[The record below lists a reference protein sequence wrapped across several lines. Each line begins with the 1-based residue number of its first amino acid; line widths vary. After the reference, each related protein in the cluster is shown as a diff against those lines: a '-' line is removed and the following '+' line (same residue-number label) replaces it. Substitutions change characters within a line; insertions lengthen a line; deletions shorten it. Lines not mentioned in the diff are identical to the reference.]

1 MLVDNAV
8 YLGTSTR
15 PEYLALEF
23 GNRHGLITGATG
35 TGKTVT
41 MQILAEG
48 FSRAGVPVFCADIK
62 GDVSGLAAPGEPKD
76 FLSARAE
83 KIGLADYSF
92 EGYPTIFWDLFG
104 RQGHPVRTT
113 VSEMGPLLLSR
124 VLELNPTQEGVLNVA
139 FRVAD
144 DEGLLLLDFKDLRA
158 LLNYVS
164 ERRSELSARYGNIA
178 SASVG
183 AIQRALLVLEQQGG
197 EMFFGEQALEIAD
210 LMRVDAQGRGYIS
223 LLAADELMRAPRL
236 YAIFL
241 LWLLSELFEQLP
253 EVGNPDKPKLVF
265 FFEEAHL
272 LFNEAPKVLLDKI
285 EQVVKLVRS
294 KGVGVYFVTQN
305 PMDVPEPVLAQL
317 GNRIQHAL
325 RAYTPKEQR
334 AVRAASDAFRPNP
347 EFSTAEAI
355 TQLGTGEALVSVL
368 EDKGAPSI
376 VGRTLIRPPSS
387 RMGPL
392 TEVERRAAMAGS
404 PVAGKYDTAY
414 DRESAY
420 EVLDRRAQE
429 ALREAEFAAREAE
442 IAKREAAQHKAQDRA
457 AAPARRTSSRQTPVE
472 AATMTVVRTVS
483 RHVGNALVRGILGSL
498 TRGR

>member
-1 MLVDNAV
+1 MLVSDAV

-15 PEYLALEF
+15 PEYLHLEY
-23 GNRHGLITGATG
+23 GNRHGLVTGATG

-41 MQILAEG
+41 LQILAEG
-48 FSRAGVPVFCADIK
+48 FSSAGVPVFCADIK
-62 GDVSGLAAPGEPKD
+62 GDVAGLAKPGEPQD
-76 FLSARAE
+76 FLAERAE
-83 KIGLADYSF
+83 KIGFSDYKF
-92 EGYPTIFWDLFG
+92 ENFPTIFWDLFG

-124 VLELNPTQEGVLNVA
+124 MLELNDTQEGILNAA
-139 FRVAD
+139 FKLAD

-158 LLNYVS
+158 LLTHVA
-164 ERRSELSARYGNIA
+164 ERRAELSARYGNI
-178 SASVG
+178 STASVG

-197 EMFFGEQALEIAD
+197 ENFFGEPALNISD
-210 LMRVDAQGRGYIS
+210 LMRTDAQGRGYIS
-223 LLAADELMRAPRL
+223 ILAADELMRSPRL

-265 FFEEAHL
+265 FFDEAHL
-272 LFNEAPKVLLDKI
+272 LFNEAPAALLDKI

-305 PMDVPEPVLAQL
+305 PADVPEPVLAQL

-325 RAYTPKEQR
+325 RAYTPKEQK
-334 AVRAASDAFRPNP
+334 AVRIAAESFRPNP
-347 EFSTAEAI
+347 DFDTAEVI

-368 EDKGAPSI
+368 EEKGIPSV

-387 RMGPL
+387 HMGPL
-392 TEVERRAAMAGS
+392 TSQERSAVLASS
-404 PVAGKYDTAY
+404 PVAGLYDAVE

-420 EVLDRRAQE
+420 EILDTRAAQ
-429 ALREAEFAAREAE
+429 ALRDAEIEAAREALE
-442 IAKREAAQHKAQDRA
+442 KERSRTT
-457 AAPARRTSSRQTPVE
+457 APRRSSRQTPVE
-472 AATMTVVRTVS
+472 AALNSFARTVARRAGES
-483 RHVGNALVRGILGSL
+483 FVRGILGSL
-498 TRGR
+498 SRGK